1 MAKNPRDLR
10 TEAIVLRRTDYGE
23 ADRILQLLTPEG
35 KRSVIAKGVRKEKSK
50 LAGGIELFSV
60 SEVVIH
66 EGHTELG
73 ILTGAKL
80 LEYYDAFVKDIELI
94 EMGGAMMR
102 SVSARAEQVE
112 SPEFYKI
119 LKQSLQVMQ
128 KHAGEETRW
137 KDILRAWWGI
147 NLTRASGEE
156 VNLKFAEA
164 KKEKRI
170 TNPDNQSSRIAN
182 SPELDTN
189 HYDSNSLIANSTE
202 QTEQTLS
209 TSSEASNLQAQAK
222 PVTLT
227 ERDIPITRPENYRYT
242 PEEIELLKKQ
252 ANEAYV
258 KWVQLELEIAK
269 YNLEQ
274 MANNYKEQ

>member
-1 MAKNPRDLR
+1 MNENDIYNILKGDNILR
-10 TEAIVLRRTDYGE
+10 EAIRRRE
-23 ADRILQLLTPEG
+23 QKQPPMPADLNDRLLQRMEETVPVKANKSRRI
-35 KRSVIAKGVRKEKSK
+35 KWHWIAAACV
-50 LAGGIELFSV
+50 A
-60 SEVVIH
+60 
-66 EGHTELG
+66 
-73 ILTGAKL
+73 
-80 LEYYDAFVKDIELI
+80 
-94 EMGGAMMR
+94 AMMIVLLIPQTG
-102 SVSARAEQVE
+102 SD
-112 SPEFYKI
+112 EFVI
-119 LKQSLQVMQ
+119 RQKQ
-128 KHAGEETRW
+128 
-137 KDILRAWWGI
+137 
-147 NLTRASGEE
+147 E

-164 KKEKRI
+164 EKEKRI

-274 MANNYKEQ
+274 MAQQ

>member
-1 MAKNPRDLR
+1 MNENDIYNILKGDNILR
-10 TEAIVLRRTDYGE
+10 EAIRRRE
-23 ADRILQLLTPEG
+23 QKQSPMPADLNDRLLQRMEGTVPVKANKSRRI
-35 KRSVIAKGVRKEKSK
+35 KWHWIAAACV
-50 LAGGIELFSV
+50 A
-60 SEVVIH
+60 
-66 EGHTELG
+66 
-73 ILTGAKL
+73 
-80 LEYYDAFVKDIELI
+80 
-94 EMGGAMMR
+94 AMMIVLLMPQTG
-102 SVSARAEQVE
+102 SD
-112 SPEFYKI
+112 EFVI
-119 LKQSLQVMQ
+119 RQ
-128 KHAGEETRW
+128 KREA
-137 KDILRAWWGI
+137 
-147 NLTRASGEE
+147 
-156 VNLKFAEA
+156 NLKFAEA
-164 KKEKRI
+164 EKEKRI
-170 TNPDNQSSRIAN
+170 TNPENHSSRIAN

-274 MANNYKEQ
+274 MAQQ

>member
-1 MAKNPRDLR
+1 MNENDIYNILKGDNILR
-10 TEAIVLRRTDYGE
+10 EAIRRRE
-23 ADRILQLLTPEG
+23 QKQPPMPADLNDRLLQRMEETVPVKANKSRRI
-35 KRSVIAKGVRKEKSK
+35 KWHWIAAACV
-50 LAGGIELFSV
+50 A
-60 SEVVIH
+60 
-66 EGHTELG
+66 
-73 ILTGAKL
+73 
-80 LEYYDAFVKDIELI
+80 
-94 EMGGAMMR
+94 AMMIVLLMPQTG
-102 SVSARAEQVE
+102 SD
-112 SPEFYKI
+112 EFVI
-119 LKQSLQVMQ
+119 RQ
-128 KHAGEETRW
+128 KREA
-137 KDILRAWWGI
+137 
-147 NLTRASGEE
+147 
-156 VNLKFAEA
+156 NLKFAEA
-164 KKEKRI
+164 EKEKRI

-274 MANNYKEQ
+274 MAQQ

>member
-66 EGHTELG
+66 EGRTEMG

-128 KHAGEETRW
+128 KHAGEESRW
-137 KDILRAWWGI
+137 KDVLRAWWGI
-147 NLTRASGEE
+147 NLTRVSGED
-156 VNLKFAEA
+156 VNLKYDTDGEKLLVDGRYYWDEEQSALAKAAAGRIGADHIKMMRLMASGPAELSMKVTGA
-164 KKEKRI
+164 DDLIDEVLYVARCMEK
-170 TNPDNQSSRIAN
+170 
-182 SPELDTN
+182 
-189 HYDSNSLIANSTE
+189 
-202 QTEQTLS
+202 
-209 TSSEASNLQAQAK
+209 
-222 PVTLT
+222 VTQ
-227 ERDIPITRPENYRYT
+227 I
-242 PEEIELLKKQ
+242 
-252 ANEAYV
+252 
-258 KWVQLELEIAK
+258 
-269 YNLEQ
+269 
-274 MANNYKEQ
+274 

>member
-66 EGHTELG
+66 EGRTEMG

-128 KHAGEETRW
+128 RHAGEDSRW
-137 KDILRAWWGI
+137 KDVLRAWWGI
-147 NLTRASGEE
+147 NLTRVSGED
-156 VNLKFAEA
+156 VNLKFDTDGEKLLVDGRYYWDEEQSALAKAAAGRIGADHIKMMRLMASGPAELSMKVTGA
-164 KKEKRI
+164 DNLIDEVLYVARCMEK
-170 TNPDNQSSRIAN
+170 
-182 SPELDTN
+182 
-189 HYDSNSLIANSTE
+189 
-202 QTEQTLS
+202 
-209 TSSEASNLQAQAK
+209 
-222 PVTLT
+222 VTQ
-227 ERDIPITRPENYRYT
+227 I
-242 PEEIELLKKQ
+242 
-252 ANEAYV
+252 
-258 KWVQLELEIAK
+258 
-269 YNLEQ
+269 
-274 MANNYKEQ
+274 

>member
-35 KRSVIAKGVRKEKSK
+35 KRSVIARGVRKEKSK

-66 EGHTELG
+66 EGRTELG

-80 LEYYDAFVKDIELI
+80 VEYYDAFVKDIELI

-102 SVSARAEQVE
+102 SVNARAEQIE

-128 KHAGEETRW
+128 KHAGESSRW
-137 KDILRAWWGI
+137 KDVLRAWWGI
-147 NLTRASGEE
+147 NLTKASGED
-156 VNLKFAEA
+156 L
-164 KKEKRI
+164 
-170 TNPDNQSSRIAN
+170 
-182 SPELDTN
+182 
-189 HYDSNSLIANSTE
+189 
-202 QTEQTLS
+202 
-209 TSSEASNLQAQAK
+209 NLQFDTDGEKLLPDMRYYWDDESSALAK
-222 PVTLT
+222 AGAGRIGADHIKMMRIMQSMPAEVSLKVQGADKLID
-227 ERDIPITRPENYRYT
+227 EVLYVARCAEKITS
-242 PEEIELLKKQ
+242 L
-252 ANEAYV
+252 
-258 KWVQLELEIAK
+258 
-269 YNLEQ
+269 
-274 MANNYKEQ
+274 

>member
-1 MAKNPRDLR
+1 MNENDIYNILKGDNILR
-10 TEAIVLRRTDYGE
+10 EAIRRRE
-23 ADRILQLLTPEG
+23 QKQSPMPADLNDRLLQRMEGTVPVKANKSRRI
-35 KRSVIAKGVRKEKSK
+35 KWHWIAAACV
-50 LAGGIELFSV
+50 A
-60 SEVVIH
+60 
-66 EGHTELG
+66 
-73 ILTGAKL
+73 
-80 LEYYDAFVKDIELI
+80 
-94 EMGGAMMR
+94 AMMIVLLMPQTG
-102 SVSARAEQVE
+102 SD
-112 SPEFYKI
+112 EFVI
-119 LKQSLQVMQ
+119 RQKQ
-128 KHAGEETRW
+128 
-137 KDILRAWWGI
+137 
-147 NLTRASGEE
+147 E

-164 KKEKRI
+164 EKEKRI
-170 TNPDNQSSRIAN
+170 TNPENHSSRIAN

-274 MANNYKEQ
+274 MAQQ

>member
-1 MAKNPRDLR
+1 MVKNPRDLR

-35 KRSVIAKGVRKEKSK
+35 KKSVVAKGVRREKSK

-66 EGHTELG
+66 EGKSDLG

-80 LEYYDAFVKDIELI
+80 VEYYDAFVKDIELI

-102 SVSARAEQVE
+102 SVNARAEQVE

-128 KHAGEETRW
+128 KHAGEESRW

-156 VNLKFAEA
+156 MNLNFDTDGEKLAIDGRYYWDEENAALSKARTGRIGADHIKMMRLMAAGPAELSLKVQGA
-164 KKEKRI
+164 DALIDEVLYIARCVEKATKI
-170 TNPDNQSSRIAN
+170 
-182 SPELDTN
+182 
-189 HYDSNSLIANSTE
+189 
-202 QTEQTLS
+202 
-209 TSSEASNLQAQAK
+209 
-222 PVTLT
+222 
-227 ERDIPITRPENYRYT
+227 
-242 PEEIELLKKQ
+242 
-252 ANEAYV
+252 
-258 KWVQLELEIAK
+258 
-269 YNLEQ
+269 
-274 MANNYKEQ
+274 

>member
-66 EGHTELG
+66 EGYTELG

-80 LEYYDAFVKDIELI
+80 MEYYDAFVKDIELI

-156 VNLKFAEA
+156 VNLKFDTDGEKLLADGRYYWDEEQAALGKAAAGRIGADHIKMMRIMQSMPAEVSFKVQGA
-164 KKEKRI
+164 DKLIDEVLYVARCAEKI
-170 TNPDNQSSRIAN
+170 T
-182 SPELDTN
+182 
-189 HYDSNSLIANSTE
+189 SL
-202 QTEQTLS
+202 
-209 TSSEASNLQAQAK
+209 
-222 PVTLT
+222 
-227 ERDIPITRPENYRYT
+227 
-242 PEEIELLKKQ
+242 
-252 ANEAYV
+252 
-258 KWVQLELEIAK
+258 
-269 YNLEQ
+269 
-274 MANNYKEQ
+274 

>member
-35 KRSVIAKGVRKEKSK
+35 KKSVVAKGVRREKSK

-66 EGHTELG
+66 EGKSDLG

-80 LEYYDAFVKDIELI
+80 VEYYDAFVKDIELI

-102 SVSARAEQVE
+102 SVNARAEQVE

-128 KHAGEETRW
+128 KHAGEESRW

-156 VNLKFAEA
+156 MNLSFDTDGEKLAIDGRYYWDEENAALSKARAGRIGADHIKMMRLMAAGPAELSLKVQGA
-164 KKEKRI
+164 DALIDEVLYIARCVEKATKI
-170 TNPDNQSSRIAN
+170 
-182 SPELDTN
+182 
-189 HYDSNSLIANSTE
+189 
-202 QTEQTLS
+202 
-209 TSSEASNLQAQAK
+209 
-222 PVTLT
+222 
-227 ERDIPITRPENYRYT
+227 
-242 PEEIELLKKQ
+242 
-252 ANEAYV
+252 
-258 KWVQLELEIAK
+258 
-269 YNLEQ
+269 
-274 MANNYKEQ
+274 

>member
-35 KRSVIAKGVRKEKSK
+35 KKSVVAKGVRREKSK

-66 EGHTELG
+66 EGKSDLG

-80 LEYYDAFVKDIELI
+80 VEYYDAFVKDIELI

-102 SVSARAEQVE
+102 SVNARAEQVE

-128 KHAGEETRW
+128 KHAGEESRW

-156 VNLKFAEA
+156 MNLNFDTDGEKLAIDGRYYWDEENAALSKARAGRIGADHIKMMRLMAAGPAELSLKVQGA
-164 KKEKRI
+164 DALIDEVLYIARCVEKATKI
-170 TNPDNQSSRIAN
+170 
-182 SPELDTN
+182 
-189 HYDSNSLIANSTE
+189 
-202 QTEQTLS
+202 
-209 TSSEASNLQAQAK
+209 
-222 PVTLT
+222 
-227 ERDIPITRPENYRYT
+227 
-242 PEEIELLKKQ
+242 
-252 ANEAYV
+252 
-258 KWVQLELEIAK
+258 
-269 YNLEQ
+269 
-274 MANNYKEQ
+274 

>member
-66 EGHTELG
+66 EGRTEMG

-128 KHAGEETRW
+128 KHAGEESRW
-137 KDILRAWWGI
+137 KDVLRAWWGI
-147 NLTRASGEE
+147 NLTRVSGED
-156 VNLKFAEA
+156 VNLKFDTDGEKLLVDGRYYWDEEQSALAKAAAGRIGADHIKMMRLMASGPAELSMKVTGA
-164 KKEKRI
+164 DNLIDEVLYVARCMEK
-170 TNPDNQSSRIAN
+170 
-182 SPELDTN
+182 
-189 HYDSNSLIANSTE
+189 
-202 QTEQTLS
+202 
-209 TSSEASNLQAQAK
+209 
-222 PVTLT
+222 VTQ
-227 ERDIPITRPENYRYT
+227 I
-242 PEEIELLKKQ
+242 
-252 ANEAYV
+252 
-258 KWVQLELEIAK
+258 
-269 YNLEQ
+269 
-274 MANNYKEQ
+274 

>member
-1 MAKNPRDLR
+1 MNENDIYNILKGDNILR
-10 TEAIVLRRTDYGE
+10 EAIRRREQKHSPMPADLNDRLLQRMEETVPVKANKSRRIKWHWIAAACVAAMMIVLLMPQTGSDEFVIRQKRE
-23 ADRILQLLTPEG
+23 ANLKFAE
-35 KRSVIAKGVRKEKSK
+35 AEKEKRITNPENHSSR
-50 LAGGIELFSV
+50 ITNS
-60 SEVVIH
+60 
-66 EGHTELG
+66 T
-73 ILTGAKL
+73 
-80 LEYYDAFVKDIELI
+80 
-94 EMGGAMMR
+94 
-102 SVSARAEQVE
+102 EQVIC
-112 SPEFYKI
+112 S
-119 LKQSLQVMQ
+119 
-128 KHAGEETRW
+128 
-137 KDILRAWWGI
+137 
-147 NLTRASGEE
+147 SGEY
-156 VNLKFAEA
+156 VIRQKRKANLKFAEA

-170 TNPDNQSSRIAN
+170 TNPENQSSRIAN

-274 MANNYKEQ
+274 MAQQ

>member
-66 EGHTELG
+66 EGRTEMG

-128 KHAGEETRW
+128 KHAGEESRW
-137 KDILRAWWGI
+137 KDVLRAWWGI
-147 NLTRASGEE
+147 NLTRVSGED
-156 VNLKFAEA
+156 VNLKFDIDGEKLLVDGRYYWDEEQSALAKAAAGRIGADHIKMMRLMASGPAELSMKVTGA
-164 KKEKRI
+164 DNLIDEVLYVARCMEK
-170 TNPDNQSSRIAN
+170 
-182 SPELDTN
+182 
-189 HYDSNSLIANSTE
+189 
-202 QTEQTLS
+202 
-209 TSSEASNLQAQAK
+209 
-222 PVTLT
+222 VTQ
-227 ERDIPITRPENYRYT
+227 I
-242 PEEIELLKKQ
+242 
-252 ANEAYV
+252 
-258 KWVQLELEIAK
+258 
-269 YNLEQ
+269 
-274 MANNYKEQ
+274 

>member
-35 KRSVIAKGVRKEKSK
+35 KRSVIARGVRKEKSK

-66 EGHTELG
+66 EGRTEMG

-94 EMGGAMMR
+94 EMGGNMMR
-102 SVSARAEQVE
+102 SVSMRSEQVE

-119 LKQSLQVMQ
+119 LKQSLQAMQ
-128 KHAGEETRW
+128 KHASEDSRW
-137 KDILRAWWGI
+137 KDVLRAWWGI

-156 VNLKFAEA
+156 LNLNFDTDGEKLVADGHYYWDEENAALGKANAGRIGADHIKMMRIMQAMPAEVA
-164 KKEKRI
+164 LKIQGADKLIDEVLYVARCAEK
-170 TNPDNQSSRIAN
+170 
-182 SPELDTN
+182 
-189 HYDSNSLIANSTE
+189 
-202 QTEQTLS
+202 
-209 TSSEASNLQAQAK
+209 
-222 PVTLT
+222 VTK
-227 ERDIPITRPENYRYT
+227 I
-242 PEEIELLKKQ
+242 
-252 ANEAYV
+252 
-258 KWVQLELEIAK
+258 
-269 YNLEQ
+269 
-274 MANNYKEQ
+274 

>member
-35 KRSVIAKGVRKEKSK
+35 KRSVIARGVRKEKSK

-66 EGHTELG
+66 EGRTEMG

-94 EMGGAMMR
+94 EMGGNMMR
-102 SVSARAEQVE
+102 SVSMRAEQVE

-119 LKQSLQVMQ
+119 LKQSLQAMQ
-128 KHAGEETRW
+128 KHASEESRW
-137 KDILRAWWGI
+137 KDVLRAWWGI

-156 VNLKFAEA
+156 LNLNFDTDGEKLVADGHYYWDEENAALGKANAGRIGADQIKMMRIMQAMPVEVALKIQGADKLIDEVLYVARCAE
-164 KKEKRI
+164 K
-170 TNPDNQSSRIAN
+170 
-182 SPELDTN
+182 
-189 HYDSNSLIANSTE
+189 
-202 QTEQTLS
+202 
-209 TSSEASNLQAQAK
+209 
-222 PVTLT
+222 VTK
-227 ERDIPITRPENYRYT
+227 I
-242 PEEIELLKKQ
+242 
-252 ANEAYV
+252 
-258 KWVQLELEIAK
+258 
-269 YNLEQ
+269 
-274 MANNYKEQ
+274 